1 MNPEML
7 FHFIIALAGIVM
19 VLAAA
24 SDAVRYRIPNA
35 ACAALLL
42 LFPMYVYA
50 APITIHWENHV
61 WVFLATFGLG
71 YLVFL
76 KNWAG
81 AGDIKLL
88 SVISLW
94 AGSTHAVLFLFITA
108 LSGGLLA
115 LGLGAMT
122 FMRLRHEKDEA
133 IKTKLSKT
141 PLPYGIAIALGGL
154 CTLALLL
161 NPALLPAKG

>member
-24 SDAVRYRIPNA
+24 SDAARYRIPNV

-42 LFPMYVYA
+42 LFPLYVYA
-50 APITIHWENHV
+50 APITIHWEKHLL
-61 WVFLATFGLG
+61 VFVITLALG

-81 AGDIKLL
+81 AGDIKFL

-94 AGSTHAVLFLFITA
+94 AGPTHIVLFLSITA
-108 LSGGLLA
+108 LAGGLLA
-115 LGLGAMT
+115 LSLGTMT
-122 FMRLRHEKDEA
+122 LLRLRHEKDEA
-133 IKTKLSKT
+133 IKTKLAKT

-161 NPALLPAKG
+161 NPALLQAKG

>member
-7 FHFIIALAGIVM
+7 FHFIVALAGIVM

-50 APITIHWENHV
+50 APRTIHWENHV
-61 WVFLATFGLG
+61 WVFSVTLAIG
-71 YLVFL
+71 YVVFQR
-76 KNWAG
+76 NWAG
-81 AGDIKLL
+81 AGDIKFL

-94 AGSTHAVLFLFITA
+94 AGPTHIVLFLFITA
-108 LSGGLLA
+108 LAGGLLA
-115 LGLGAMT
+115 LSLGAMALL
-122 FMRLRHEKDEA
+122 RLRHEKDVA
-133 IKTKLSKT
+133 VTTKLSQT
-141 PLPYGIAIALGGL
+141 PLPYGIAIAMGGL

-161 NPALLPAKG
+161 NPALLQAKG